1 VTLQSRGRVTWWKR
15 KTTEHLEDYYRTL
28 KKVFES
34 RSIVFMVQKL
44 LVDHKV
50 VDHKVALL

>member
-1 VTLQSRGRVTWWKR
+1 MTLQSRGRVTWWKR